1 MTDPARPRLERTLTL
16 FDGTMIVMGTIIGIG
31 VFFTPSRVAGAT
43 GSHGLSL
50 LAWTLGAL
58 IALAGG
64 CTYAALGAAL
74 PRTGGPYVYLREGC
88 GRLVAFLYGWML
100 LAAIVSGAIAVIGL
114 VFADHLARFFP
125 LGGAGRSCVAAATIV
140 LLTAV
145 NVLGVRWGSRVQN
158 LFTLLK
164 IASLLLLV
172 AAGLWRG
179 SEPLSLRVTAEPQ
192 ASSLAAGFISAMV
205 GVLFSF
211 GGWQNLCNVAGELKR
226 PERDLP
232 RAILIGVLGVA
243 AVYLLANFAYLRL
256 LPIEE
261 LRASAA
267 PAAAA
272 LERAIGE
279 RAGDVTALLTLCSAF
294 GILNGLLLSAPR
306 VYYAMAEDGLLFRP
320 FGAVSCRFRTPATA
334 ILVQGGAAALLVFWG
349 SVFDLLDYVVFADWL
364 FFTLNALALFV
375 IVRRSRPAALQRG
388 AFGYPWAPALFGLLG
403 AAVTAG
409 TLIVQWRSAGRGVAI
424 LAAGAL
430 VYAMFL
436 RRGRGGRAPAP

>member
-1 MTDPARPRLERTLTL
+1 MTDRPAPRLERSLTL

-31 VFFTPSRVAGAT
+31 IFFTPSRVAGAT

-50 LAWTLGAL
+50 LAWGVGAL

-74 PRTGGPYVYLREGC
+74 PQTGGPYVYLRAGC

-100 LAAIVSGAIAVIGL
+100 LTAIVSGAIAVIGL

-125 LGGAGRSCVAAATIV
+125 LEGAAKSCVAAATIV
-140 LLTAV
+140 LLTVV

-164 IASLLLLV
+164 VASLLLLV
-172 AAGLWRG
+172 GAGLWRG
-179 SEPLSLRVTAEPQ
+179 REPLTLGVSVAPE
-192 ASSLAAGFISAMV
+192 ASSLAAGFVSAMV

-211 GGWQNLCNVAGELKR
+211 GGWQNLCNVGGELKR

-261 LRASAA
+261 LRSSAV

-272 LERAIGE
+272 LERAIGA
-279 RAGDVTALLTLCSAF
+279 RAGDVTALLILCSAF

-306 VYYAMAEDGLLFRP
+306 VYYAMAEDRLLFRP
-320 FGAVSCRFRTPATA
+320 FGAVSSRFRTPAFA

-375 IVRRSRPAALQRG
+375 IVRKLKPAVLRGG

-403 AAVTAG
+403 AAMTVG
-409 TLIVQWRSAGRGVAI
+409 TLIAQWRNAGRGVAI
-424 LAAGAL
+424 LAVGVL
-430 VYAMFL
+430 VYALFL